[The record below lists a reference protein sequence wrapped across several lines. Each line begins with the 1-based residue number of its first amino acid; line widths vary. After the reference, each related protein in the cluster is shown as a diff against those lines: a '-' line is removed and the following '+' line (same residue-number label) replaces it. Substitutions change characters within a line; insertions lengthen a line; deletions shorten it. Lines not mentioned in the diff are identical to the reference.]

1 VVDMQKEVD
10 TVLQRQ
16 VVGKVLPQVVGMVH
30 WQVVV
35 GMMLLV
41 GMMML
46 VGMQWQ
52 EFQSW

>member
-16 VVGKVLPQVVGMVH
+16 VVGKVLRQVVGMVH
-30 WQVVV
+30 RQMV
-35 GMMLLV
+35 V